1 MPDTLILRFRDVTAD
16 DPIRQH
22 RTLISDSG
30 YVWWGWWKKESEP
43 SRIRELEQLAERAR
57 SGGVT
62 IGLFD
67 RSTQMYFAAN
77 VVDCVWADHP
87 ILSPEPRRTPTYYA
101 EERVAAWFRITSI
114 EERDAAHFAAEF
126 AVPPT
131 GEATLFPVWR
141 DNRQAAAAVDP
152 VSNDVAPLGADTI
165 LHLSDI
171 HLGADFGF
179 PTRIR
184 PGATPL
190 VDMIA
195 RDFEREPP
203 GLVVVS
209 GDFTTRADANVL
221 LEDGV
226 RFLADLSTRL
236 NVPRE
241 RFVIVPGNHD
251 IALQRWRPQNYSHET
266 AFRLFVREFYGQDR
280 SFPDLRRFRRPDGR
294 QIEVLTINSVR
305 LRHESEKMFGYVQWQ
320 LYEDVLRNR
329 PHDPDVIRIAV
340 LHHHLVSSA
349 REEVLSADYPEA
361 SVSTTIDAGAVIE
374 GLQRHGFAMVLHGH
388 QHVPALVRIARATR
402 GASEASAPEE
412 LGRGVAVVA
421 AGSAGASGARLSDEM
436 RDNSY
441 NLIRL
446 DRAGLDVEVRRF
458 SPGASPQKA
467 FRFLLP

>member
-22 RTLISDSG
+22 RAIISDSG

-43 SRIRELEQLAERAR
+43 SRVRELGELAERAR

-67 RSTQMYFAAN
+67 RSTRAYFAAN
-77 VVDCVWADHP
+77 VVDCVSADYP
-87 ILSPEPRRTPTYYA
+87 IPSPELRRTPTYYA
-101 EERVAAWFRITSI
+101 EERVAAWFRITAI
-114 EERDAAHFAAEF
+114 EERSEADFAAEF
-126 AVPPT
+126 ALPPK

-141 DNRQAAAAVDP
+141 DSRQRIAVADE
-152 VSNDVAPLGADTI
+152 VSSDTVRLATHSI

-179 PTRIR
+179 PTRAR

-190 VDMIA
+190 LDMIA
-195 RDFEREPP
+195 RGFEDEPP
-203 GLVVVS
+203 GLIVVS

-221 LEDGV
+221 LDEGI
-226 RFLADLSTRL
+226 RFLVDLSTRL
-236 NVPRE
+236 RVPRE
-241 RFVIVPGNHD
+241 RFVLVPGNHD
-251 IALQRWRPQNYSHET
+251 IALRRWRPQDYSHET
-266 AFRLFVREFYGQDR
+266 AFRLFVKEFHGEAR
-280 SFPDLRRFRRPDGR
+280 SYPDLRSFLLPDGR
-294 QIEVLTINSVR
+294 RIEVLTINSVR
-305 LRHESEKMFGYVQWQ
+305 LRHESEKLFGYVQWQ
-320 LYEDVLRNR
+320 LYDDFLRDR
-329 PHDPDVIRIAV
+329 PHDPDVTRIAV

-349 REEVLSADYPEA
+349 REEVLSVEYPEA
-361 SVSTTIDAGAVIE
+361 SISTTIDAGAVIE

-402 GASEASAPEE
+402 GTLEGAGREA
-412 LGRGVAVVA
+412 LGKGVAVVA
-421 AGSAGASGARLSDEM
+421 AGSAGATGTRLSDEM

-446 DRAGLDVEVRRF
+446 DRAGLDIEARRF
-458 SPGASPQKA
+458 SPGASAQRV
-467 FRFLLP
+467 FRFLLS